1 MQPDDTETTVQIDA
15 LRAFASGPALA
26 QLREQAA
33 AAKSAPDELD
43 FLDLLGVFWQENV
56 HSNFLGWLLNPAAS
70 HGVGDYFLKKFLLA
84 TAAQSDDAAS
94 QIAGANWSGAKVHLE
109 WHAVTNGASGYL
121 DILIVNL
128 EAQILCAIENKVF
141 SPEGG
146 RQLTHYRKAL
156 ENDYPNF
163 IRHYIFLSPPGMAS
177 QWEDER
183 KYWTPANYTTVRQLV
198 ENTLAD
204 NADAISDDVR
214 VFLRQYATTLRRK
227 IVPEA
232 TAIQQLVRKIYLE
245 NREVIELIY
254 QHKPDLV
261 GEMKQIFREAIAQQK
276 GWVLDREDP
285 HFIRFKIAEWEKKF
299 KVLETGTGWLPQSSA
314 LLLFQFNFRDGY
326 LNLPYLDLGLAPG
339 SDELVREKLFASA
352 QEHPKF
358 KPREESWQDTWMVLD
373 AKEII
378 LDEADLYNWD
388 DPSVRAKIKAWVD
401 CFAKTQF
408 LAMNEVIIN
417 CLREYEGGQA
427 LSQG

>member
-1 MQPDDTETTVQIDA
+1 M
-15 LRAFASGPALA
+15 
-26 QLREQAA
+26 
-33 AAKSAPDELD
+33 
-43 FLDLLGVFWQENV
+43 
-56 HSNFLGWLLNPAAS
+56 
-70 HGVGDYFLKKFLLA
+70 
-84 TAAQSDDAAS
+84 
-94 QIAGANWSGAKVHLE
+94 
-109 WHAVTNGASGYL
+109 
-121 DILIVNL
+121 NL

-299 KVLETGTGWLPQSSA
+299 KVLETGTGWLPQSQCAAAVPVS
-314 LLLFQFNFRDGY
+314 L
-326 LNLPYLDLGLAPG
+326 
-339 SDELVREKLFASA
+339 
-352 QEHPKF
+352 
-358 KPREESWQDTWMVLD
+358 
-373 AKEII
+373 
-378 LDEADLYNWD
+378 
-388 DPSVRAKIKAWVD
+388 
-401 CFAKTQF
+401 
-408 LAMNEVIIN
+408 
-417 CLREYEGGQA
+417 
-427 LSQG
+427 